1 MSFALPLPVISAW
14 DPRATSSGSLDPLGA
29 LRAYTAIAT
38 TLLPGATTITTRP
51 RYLSWVCAGLRLLD
65 ELPDAPRGGQA
76 GRARR
81 RRVLPWERLVAL
93 ATAWFA
99 KSEGVGIEHACW
111 QALRGVSYVRT
122 AVTEQKT
129 SFDFGMLKNQAGV
142 GGVGTYWVTLVQGGL
157 VEDASARLTA
167 RGEAL
172 AEAYLSTKGTPPRAK
187 LIAALDAT
195 KGGLSVEELTRWGA
209 VGSLD
214 TSAAGE
220 SERKQLLDALLE
232 SETHRRIATAL
243 GGAALAHSQENCF
256 QELQARLTASR
267 DERAAALAAVIAVT
281 RPFEALHA
289 ALLDRFDRLRAA
301 DTNGRPVAGDV
312 AAGLVG
318 APGDVETRGAALRTA
333 LDEHPGLPPGV
344 ASTLRQFLV
353 AVTPV
358 CQSKDA
364 ASVMVALL
372 KHHERVQSGKIDP
385 SRQPKQPWV
394 ELRTREVLVSPRFAL
409 ETLPAP
415 RETGAFTHRYR
426 VESFASMITELDGW
440 RTA

>member
-1 MSFALPLPVISAW
+1 MTALPLPIISAW

-81 RRVLPWERLVAL
+81 KRILPWERLVAL
-93 ATAWFA
+93 ATGWYA
-99 KSEGVGIEHACW
+99 KAGKVGIEHPCW

-122 AVTEQKT
+122 AVSEKKT

-172 AEAYLSTKGTPPRAK
+172 ADAYLSTKGTPPPAK
-187 LIAALDAT
+187 LLAALAGV
-195 KGGLSVEELTRWGA
+195 KGAMSVEELTAWGA

-214 TSAAGE
+214 ASVAGGP
-220 SERKQLLDALLE
+220 ERRHLLDALLE
-232 SETHRRIATAL
+232 SETHRRMATAL
-243 GGAALAHSQENCF
+243 GGAPRAHSRDDCF
-256 QELQARLTASR
+256 MELQ
-267 DERAAALAAVIAVT
+267 ERLAASHDELAATLATIVAVT

-289 ALLDRFDRLRAA
+289 ALLDRFDRLRSA
-301 DTNGRPVAGDV
+301 DTNGRPVASDI
-312 AAGLVG
+312 AAGLAG
-318 APGDVETRGAALRTA
+318 APGAIGDLAVALRAA
-333 LDEHPGLPPGV
+333 LDENPGLPRGV
-344 ASTLRQFLV
+344 ASPVRQFLV
-353 AVTPV
+353 AVEPV
-358 CQSKDA
+358 CQAKDA
-364 ASVMVALL
+364 PSLMVALL
-372 KHHERVQSGKIDP
+372 KHHERVQSGKSDP
-385 SRQPKQPWV
+385 SRQPKLPWV
-394 ELRTREVLVSPRFAL
+394 ELRPREILVSPRFAL
-409 ETLPAP
+409 DALPVP
-415 RETGAFTHRYR
+415 RPAGAFTHPYR
-426 VESFASMITELDGW
+426 VEPFAAMLTELDGW